1 MTGPRVFG
9 VFFHLFLFRFQG
21 VKTGVPFV
29 YRHTVEYSSFMY
41 KNHGIGIV
49 IMNREDR
56 SGREGKASEMGTEA
70 SHVIDVY
77 LVTMNVSGYFRFF
90 PFVTHSVHFLIL
102 EATSGYHH
110 LIAHHSM
117 L

>member
-56 SGREGKASEMGTEA
+56 SGREGGGKGRPRRWGPKHRT
-70 SHVIDVY
+70 
-77 LVTMNVSGYFRFF
+77 
-90 PFVTHSVHFLIL
+90 
-102 EATSGYHH
+102 
-110 LIAHHSM
+110 
-117 L
+117 